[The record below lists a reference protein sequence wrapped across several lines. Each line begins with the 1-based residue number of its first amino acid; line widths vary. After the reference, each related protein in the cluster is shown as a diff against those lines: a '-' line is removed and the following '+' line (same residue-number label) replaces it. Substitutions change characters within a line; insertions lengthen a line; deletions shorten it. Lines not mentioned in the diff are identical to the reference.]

1 MVCPS
6 VIAEQAFK
14 HFLQQWFY
22 GLSPSLTLKTEETGA
37 ISIVSE
43 VRSDSQP
50 RQLQKTKRRSSQA
63 SRLKRRAR
71 RAQERLV
78 GSADNTNSCKP
89 SGSGQ
94 CGSSFT
100 PRHTPT
106 MTVSKSLE
114 SSTASSDNQLA
125 DLQRI
130 GIEEENIPQVDGYL
144 DDVLTSPDSPRLVL
158 KCSNCEKTYNSK
170 HKLEAHEHGYPFKCN
185 RCFLCHQ
192 TQFHADLHEL
202 EAHPHSA
209 HAREVPYGVKLQF
222 NIGCRIPYSLY
233 D

>member
-100 PRHTPT
+100 P
-106 MTVSKSLE
+106 MNNSTVCLFVCLLMWWAGNCSISEYLPE
-114 SSTASSDNQLA
+114 LIQQVRQDLA
-125 DLQRI
+125 GAPGGQ
-130 GIEEENIPQVDGYL
+130 P
-144 DDVLTSPDSPRLVL
+144 
-158 KCSNCEKTYNSK
+158 
-170 HKLEAHEHGYPFKCN
+170 
-185 RCFLCHQ
+185 
-192 TQFHADLHEL
+192 
-202 EAHPHSA
+202 
-209 HAREVPYGVKLQF
+209 
-222 NIGCRIPYSLY
+222 
-233 D
+233 